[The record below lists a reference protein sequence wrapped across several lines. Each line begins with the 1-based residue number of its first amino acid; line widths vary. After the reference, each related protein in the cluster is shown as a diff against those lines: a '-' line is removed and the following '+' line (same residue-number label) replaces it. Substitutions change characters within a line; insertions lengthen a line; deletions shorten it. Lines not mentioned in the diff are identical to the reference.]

1 MWFKINYASERTV
14 RWQSQCLVEIL
25 ADTAWLELTNT
36 SPPAFSQRA
45 KRFGADC
52 WIFFLE
58 HSHSEIC
65 GTSLNDVSHRDF
77 RRSDG
82 RITKMVSNCQTW
94 KVGGSAFTGCSVNF
108 QIPNVWNPAAVQTNH
123 SFGLGVINHTS
134 HDVTP
139 PYDMRWGRTCQ
150 ALDKSSMRP
159 IIRRIQTWS
168 KDTPANL
175 WCATT

>member
-36 SPPAFSQRA
+36 SPPCIFS
-45 KRFGADC
+45 KSKDVWC
-52 WIFFLE
+52 WLPNFFFLE
-58 HSHSEIC
+58 HSHSDIC
-65 GTSLNDVSHRDF
+65 GMNDVSHIDF

-82 RITKMVSNCQTW
+82 RITKMGPNCQTF
-94 KVGGSAFTGCSVNF
+94 KVGGSPFTGCSVNF
-108 QIPNVWNPAAVQTNH
+108 QIPNVWNNPAAVQTNH

-139 PYDMRWGRTCQ
+139 PYDTRWGRTCQ